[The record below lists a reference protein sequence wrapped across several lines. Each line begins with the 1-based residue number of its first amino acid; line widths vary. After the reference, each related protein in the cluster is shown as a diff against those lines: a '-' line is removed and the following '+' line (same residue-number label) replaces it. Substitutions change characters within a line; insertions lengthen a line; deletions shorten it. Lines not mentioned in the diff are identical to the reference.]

1 MTDPRPMPRPK
12 TFLQLVTNERPP
24 CTKEDP
30 ELFFPISY
38 MTDDYRFQIQQAKA
52 VCKSCPIAAACLE
65 FALDVEDGFAIL
77 GGMTPGERQ
86 RIKFQQGFQQ
96 RRAA

>member
-1 MTDPRPMPRPK
+1 MPRPK
-12 TFLQLVTNERPP
+12 TFLQLVANEKPP

-38 MTDDYRFQIQQAKA
+38 MGGDDFQIRQAKA
-52 VCKSCPIAAACLE
+52 VCKSCPIAVACLE
-65 FALDVEDGFAIL
+65 FALEVEDGFAIL

-86 RIKFQQGFQQ
+86 RIKFQQSFRQ